1 MPLRVCASMFL
12 MPLTLVLIEYWL
24 YVVTRCSI
32 SGTLRP
38 VYCQI
43 TDTTGMLISGKM
55 SSGMTT
61 MAEMP
66 SNRMETART
75 YNVYGNFSANRTIP
89 ISISSSLARNDLFRL
104 RLDVAQRAPAIA
116 LGRFDISLAAFS
128 EQLVAHVFFHLL
140 QTARH
145 RAKNAG
151 IDAFCRDKEELGSQ
165 RLDVA
170 HQRRGNR
177 RQS

>member
-43 TDTTGMLISGKM
+43 TDTTGMLISRKM

-61 MAEMP
+61 MAETEGRQDVECIWKLQSK
-66 SNRMETART
+66 SNNSHLDILVLDR
-75 YNVYGNFSANRTIP
+75 GKLP
-89 ISISSSLARNDLFRL
+89 I
-104 RLDVAQRAPAIA
+104 
-116 LGRFDISLAAFS
+116 
-128 EQLVAHVFFHLL
+128 
-140 QTARH
+140 
-145 RAKNAG
+145 AG
-151 IDAFCRDKEELGSQ
+151 S
-165 RLDVA
+165 
-170 HQRRGNR
+170 
-177 RQS
+177 